1 MKHLHTTF
9 EVRVL
14 MLSVLLAFVSLF
26 DTSQCMAQKQ
36 DTYIRELCI
45 SATRIL
51 NGNVRN
57 LSGYTII
64 DQDLNEKCGVGSPYI
79 HVGYKTTTNPAEA
92 ITGII
97 ISHDRRINSFYYNNC
112 FYRRIRYTADY
123 NGFNGDT
130 NDGATGEYIY
140 IYYTTDRPEENGLL
154 KSLNF
159 VQEINASKEYAPLI
173 NDNLSSLEPNANLNE
188 GTKGVNIYA
197 EVSYNRET
205 YRKITFSANGG
216 YGAMNSYIFLGNGTL
231 PANTFARDNYY
242 FDSWNTKNDGSGK
255 SFSDLASVKATDF
268 DDTQSILYAI
278 WKPIV
283 AKNVTENRF
292 YDNAQ
297 DAIYKAYTANEIM
310 LFQDIDYDL
319 TIYFPMSLNMNNKK
333 VTNITITNTAG
344 VAKVYNGTV
353 TGDIGFSANN
363 DEADGDVTLENL
375 TVKGNVYADHHPYT
389 INGGE
394 YANIICNNKDG
405 KVDILGDNTYVK
417 NLNATESITY
427 PGINI
432 HNGYYAC
439 DLNKAKNIVLPEE
452 HRGATLP
459 EAPEGAP
466 DASYIYTLEPAL
478 SFIKTK
484 DTNNSLSNYIAT
496 ESTTFKDTKVQMHFK
511 FNKLNKG
518 TNAIF
523 GTAASNGL
531 DGNDAFAVW
540 VDGSDK
546 SFCFATGCKMLKS
559 PAGLAKTNQDY
570 YITLQTGHIVIDTI
584 PDSKEADHIYHHDFA
599 VYPFHSNTGKME
611 FGKIAGVY
619 GCICDMSIYSAKL
632 WENDELKYDLIPI
645 FSKTSAK
652 KGMEASEFARVY
664 DLVNE
669 KEYYAKGTNNEL
681 FLGTAKS
688 CGGDDNHYGFYLN
701 DEGNRQCII
710 CGKEY
715 KINAEEE
722 PYIDFNGT
730 SYFDTGYVPNDK
742 TEIRMHFIYQP
753 RTDNLTH
760 TLFGTSKPKSQFGLG
775 CGSYMYA
782 WYPKDEDPV
791 TSTVVSNQDFTANQE
806 YYVKMDMKSL
816 KVSRRPDFS
825 NNMVEA
831 EFPSSTYVQD
841 KDLTLCVGGLHYS
854 ATNYGVYHPAYY
866 LFSYEI
872 YEEGKLLH
880 KFVPSSKHG
889 RYGFLDIIDG
899 TYRSMLGSEAKAP
912 FEAEDHDNYIKNKQ
926 QFYYNSLTSV
936 DNNTKINVRF
946 RIDNYNTSGTNIT
959 ANHVFGCYKQN
970 TKQFTGSIV
979 DSGNNTYK
987 FKLICRNNN
996 NTGNTEYIPN
1006 CLLSLGEIY
1015 NITTFRDNSKVYI
1028 NIYDAD
1034 NNLICPFEDA
1044 IKDNGWDVGDDNPLY
1059 ILNDCKQDNN
1069 WQGDMSLFQFDI
1081 YKNDILTKRF
1091 VPTFDTYLGYG
1102 FKTPNLFDTVNYSVY
1117 NPIWRSTYNWEDD
1130 MLHITTCEEHKYTEQ
1145 KSINSDGTRTFKC
1158 QICGKDYTNEKNYLN
1173 LTGTSRFN
1181 TEVIPTFKT
1190 QVSMGFNTDN
1200 FEKSSNNVAL
1210 FGQLNDNKTKD
1221 LKDSYFFEILK
1232 ESFRFG
1238 WYGKIDSYFVHLH
1251 KDEFIN
1257 FTKNNVYVYDEYDKK
1272 TPVFHAT
1279 RSDVTSYQGKTP
1291 LYFPSYP
1298 GVSTEQTDI
1307 QFYYM
1312 NIDEGTTHLRKY
1324 IPAIRDSKYGVLDL
1338 VSQKFMLPETE
1349 IKGYVG
1355 KCEEHKYC
1363 DIVEKDGEW
1372 YKRCNVCD
1380 EYIPL
1385 TKEEMIENFIR
1396 TNGSSC
1402 FMSSDNLVSLGTI
1415 DYETNT
1421 DIRNTQSYNDDGKL
1435 LHSYLPSRFGGNIGM
1450 FDTVNE
1456 TFETMTGQGMS
1467 CYIPECAYHKFYKIE
1482 ETNGKKYKHCY
1493 ICDAKEPLNILTVT
1507 SEKDLRK
1514 VQPENNTHIIYMD
1527 MTQSGKHIQHIDSIY
1542 PAVNSSTSIFEYAT
1556 MQEGALKHFFLP
1568 GIFNGNPGVYD
1579 AVADKFIEIEKAKV
1593 QIVACDHKYHTT
1605 TLSDGKVNEHCY
1617 ICDNKK
1623 VAGYYMDVQYDG
1635 NGNTRGKMGVQRIVI
1650 ADTLKLNCFHKDL
1663 GVFEGWKMKLA
1674 NGKFS
1679 ELILDGDSIQ
1689 ATAERTGTVTLVA
1702 QWTDA
1707 FTYNGDT
1714 LRINDDNTAEINIVD
1729 DEVNGF
1735 GTAKSFTGKSYSY
1748 QRTLKSDTMYG
1759 TLCLPFAINANE
1771 HPDCDLYI
1779 AKDVT
1784 VVPNENSYINLEKV
1798 ETVDAGVPCIFK
1810 MKDTGADELVIKH
1823 TGTEA
1828 VAADAGKNVAAALTL
1843 NGVYDVTHIDIKD
1856 MGNTTLYAIQDD
1868 KFYRVATT
1876 LTIRPYRA
1884 YITSNSSAETPER
1897 YFLNFDDDATSIIT
1911 IEDGNVIDLDGASYY
1926 TVGGIKLN
1934 APQKGIN
1941 IVKMKNGEMRK
1952 MRF

>member
-26 DTSQCMAQKQ
+26 DTSQCMAQIYIKDIAIVGSSSKQ
-36 DTYIRELCI
+36 QG
-45 SATRIL
+45 IL
-51 NGNVRN
+51 TKN
-57 LSGYTII
+57 GYTVI
-64 DQDLNEKCGVGSPYI
+64 DYDLNKGSGFSSFYI
-79 HVGYKTTTNPAEA
+79 YLGYKYTSDPAEA
-92 ITGII
+92 ITGILV
-97 ISHDRRINSFYYNNC
+97 SHENVNSFS
-112 FYRRIRYTADY
+112 Y
-123 NGFNGDT
+123 NGCIYRKIQHMGDSSFDGDT
-130 NDGATGEYIY
+130 NKGAEGDYNY
-140 IYYTTDRPEENGLL
+140 IYYTKDKLNENGALTTL
-154 KSLNF
+154 WVTGAARDDDPNG
-159 VQEINASKEYAPLI
+159 VPLYS
-173 NDNLSSLEPNANLNE
+173 NGALEDKIANVNS
-188 GTKGVNIYA
+188 GTKGSAIYLMTNYHKGKYCNISFYP
-197 EVSYNRET
+197 
-205 YRKITFSANGG
+205 NGG
-216 YGAMNSYIFLGNGTL
+216 SGDKMPNCSFLGNATL
-231 PANTFARDNYY
+231 PSVTYTRENYY
-242 FDSWNTKNDGSGK
+242 FDSWNTKYDGTGK
-255 SFSDLASVKATDF
+255 SFSNGANVKATDF
-268 DDTQSILYAI
+268 DDSYTSLYAI

-283 AKNVTENRF
+283 AKNVTKNF
-292 YDNAQ
+292 YYDNAQ
-297 DAIYKAYTANEIM
+297 DAIYKAYTNNEIM

-333 VTNITITNTAG
+333 VANITITNTGG

-363 DEADGDVTLENL
+363 DEAEGNVTLENL

-394 YANIICNNKDG
+394 YANIICNKENG
-405 KVDILGDNTYVK
+405 KVDIFGDNTYVK
-417 NLNATESITY
+417 NLNATDSITY

-439 DLNKAKNIVLPEE
+439 DLNKAKNIVLPEG

-466 DASYIYTLEPAL
+466 DASYIYTFEPAL

-611 FGKIAGVY
+611 FGKIAGVD

-652 KGMEASEFARVY
+652 KGMEATEFARVY

-688 CGGDDNHYGFYLN
+688 CGGNDSHYGFFLN
-701 DEGNRQCII
+701 DKGNRQCII

-722 PYIDFNGT
+722 PYIDFNGS

-816 KVSRRPDFS
+816 KVSRHPDFS

-854 ATNYGVYHPAYY
+854 ATNYGVFHPAYY

-872 YEEGKLLH
+872 YEEGKLIH
-880 KFVPSSKHG
+880 KYLPDSKLG
-889 RYGFLDIIDG
+889 RYAFRDSIDG
-899 TYRSMLGSEAKAP
+899 TLHYMLGSGAKGT
-912 FEAEDHDNYIKNKQ
+912 FEAEDESRISSKQ
-926 QFYYNSLTSV
+926 QYYFKTDVAV
-936 DNNTKINVRF
+936 DNNTKIDMQF
-946 RIDNYNTSGTNIT
+946 RIDGYYAASGIS
-959 ANHVFGCYKQN
+959 ANQLFGCYIN
-970 TKQFTGSIV
+970 NSKQFTGSIV
-979 DSGNNTYK
+979 PSGTTDSYK
-987 FKLICRNNN
+987 FRLYCRNKNN
-996 NTGNTEYIPN
+996 NGQTYYEPNYVLKKGNVYSMTVY
-1006 CLLSLGEIY
+1006 
-1015 NITTFRDNSKVYI
+1015 RDNSSVYI
-1028 NIYDAD
+1028 KIYDD
-1034 NNLICPFEDA
+1034 SGKSVYDFKED
-1044 IKDNGWDVGDDNPLY
+1044 IKDNGWDVGSSAPLH
-1059 ILNDCKQDNN
+1059 IFNDCTQDNT
-1069 WQGDMSLFQFDI
+1069 WAGDMSLYKMDI
-1081 YKNDILTKRF
+1081 YNGNSLIRHYMPYKSNGAPCLYDAVKNNTLTLTKRSIYNYDESMINLVPCKEHDYATF
-1091 VPTFDTYLGYG
+1091 VA
-1102 FKTPNLFDTVNYSVY
+1102 V
-1117 NPIWRSTYNWEDD
+1117 
-1130 MLHITTCEEHKYTEQ
+1130 
-1145 KSINSDGTRTFKC
+1145 NSDNTLQFKC
-1158 QICGKDYTNEKNYLN
+1158 PICGTEFTDTRNYLK

-1181 TEVIPTFKT
+1181 TEVKPTFNT
-1190 QVSMGFNTDN
+1190 TVSMGFNSL
-1200 FEKSSNNVAL
+1200 KYQSAGVNVAL
-1210 FGQLNDNKTKD
+1210 FGQINSGKTWSATDAYYLELIPTDRIYGWFDGISGYNIPQNKDQHVTFK
-1221 LKDSYFFEILK
+1221 
-1232 ESFRFG
+1232 
-1238 WYGKIDSYFVHLH
+1238 
-1251 KDEFIN
+1251 
-1257 FTKNNVYVYDEYDKK
+1257 KNELYVYNDATRE
-1272 TPVFHAT
+1272 TQFIRAT
-1279 RSDVTSYQGKTP
+1279 RSNVTTYTGNTPIYFPTYPGKT
-1291 LYFPSYP
+1291 
-1298 GVSTEQTDI
+1298 TD
-1307 QFYYM
+1307 QPDLLFYNM
-1312 NIDEGTTHLRKY
+1312 DMDEGTTHLRKY

-1338 VSQKFMLPETE
+1338 VSQKFILPETE

-1385 TKEEMIENFIR
+1385 TQEEKIENFIR
-1396 TNGSSC
+1396 TNGSSYITL
-1402 FMSSDNLVSLGTI
+1402 SSTEGVMVLGIDNYEENYDIKNLVLFNSDGELMHNYHPARFQGQPGMY
-1415 DYETNT
+1415 DSVN
-1421 DIRNTQSYNDDGKL
+1421 DSYTKM
-1435 LHSYLPSRFGGNIGM
+1435 S
-1450 FDTVNE
+1450 
-1456 TFETMTGQGMS
+1456 GQGMS

-1784 VVPNENSYINLEKV
+1784 VVPNENSFINLEKV

-1843 NGVYDVTHIDIKD
+1843 NGVYDVTHIDTKNI
-1856 MGNTTLYAIQDD
+1856 GNTTLYAIQDD

-1884 YITSNSSAETPER
+1884 YITSNSSAEAPER